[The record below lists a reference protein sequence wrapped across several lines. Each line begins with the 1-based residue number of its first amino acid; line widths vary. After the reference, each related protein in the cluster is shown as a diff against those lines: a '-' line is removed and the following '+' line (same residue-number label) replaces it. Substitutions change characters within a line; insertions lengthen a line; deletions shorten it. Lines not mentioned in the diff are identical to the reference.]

1 MGKTTL
7 LQEAHLLG
15 PGLGIG
21 GRDAEFAAQ
30 HLGRTLPLA
39 GSQISLQFAD
49 RIALDAMAMQL
60 GEDALVAIARRAAM
74 YQGFGKTFFGKE
86 TGLLQPLEQ
95 GVDVVTLLRVRGKL
109 TRKFQATVLT

>member
-1 MGKTTL
+1 
-7 LQEAHLLG
+7 
-15 PGLGIG
+15 
-21 GRDAEFAAQ
+21 
-30 HLGRTLPLA
+30 
-39 GSQISLQFAD
+39 
-49 RIALDAMAMQL
+49 
-60 GEDALVAIARRAAM
+60 M